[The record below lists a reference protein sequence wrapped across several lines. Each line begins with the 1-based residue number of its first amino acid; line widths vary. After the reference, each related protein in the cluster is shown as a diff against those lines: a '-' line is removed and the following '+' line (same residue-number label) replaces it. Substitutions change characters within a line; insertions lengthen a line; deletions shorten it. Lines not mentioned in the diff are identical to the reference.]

1 MPLYEQLKTLR
12 EKLAANQARPATL
25 AFLDLRIRE
34 AASVVEP
41 PNAPRVPEPMII
53 RHLTRRN
60 DVRGTDIEVDLLNL
74 LPQEEARPR
83 IELEEETHRPKPHS
97 FYRKQKKKST

>member
-12 EKLAANQARPATL
+12 DRLAANNARPATL
-25 AFLDLRIRE
+25 AFLDQRIRE
-34 AASVVEP
+34 AATVAEP
-41 PNAPRVPEPMII
+41 PNSPRVPETMII

-83 IELEEETHRPKPHS
+83 VELEEEAHRPKPHS
-97 FYRKQKKKST
+97 FYRKQAKKK